1 MVARPAASA
10 RRMPITVTVTVTAT
24 SASHNAG
31 DEMPSRLSTPSSDW
45 FPAYHAL
52 PTRLSSNARPVQY
65 FRESLPA
72 HRKPIPVVTTKDSR
86 AVSAARRSRRSSRYS
101 TNTAGV
107 SLIAAATPIS
117 SPRGQR
123 GRLTRM
129 SGTTSAI
136 TSTSIW
142 PA

>member
-1 MVARPAASA
+1 MVVRPAASA
-10 RRMPITVTVTVTAT
+10 RRMPSTVTVTVSAT
-24 SASHNAG
+24 SASHTTG
-31 DEMPSRLSTPSSDW
+31 DETPSRFSTPSSDW
-45 FPAYHAL
+45 LPAYHAL

-65 FRESLPA
+65 RTESVPA
-72 HRKPIPVVTTKDSR
+72 TRKPIPVVTTKDSS
-86 AVSAARRSRRSSRYS
+86 AVSAALRSRRSRRYS

-117 SPRGQR
+117 RPRGQR
-123 GRLTRM
+123 GRATST

-136 TSTSIW
+136 TSTSIC